1 MKLIRLP
8 EVMARVG
15 LKKTAIYDRIQC
27 KAFPAPVKLGGAST
41 WPEHEITSWIQLQIS
56 MSRPLGT
63 GTSIA

>member
-8 EVMARVG
+8 EVMSRVG

-41 WPEHEITSWIQLQIS
+41 WPEHEITSWIQQQIS
-56 MSRPLGT
+56 LSRPQET
-63 GTSIA
+63 ETSAA